1 MAQYTSYNTEDLT
14 TYAAGGNIILPLA
27 EANTFYLIN
36 NITQSGS
43 ITVIDDGTPVQGV
56 LYDVYLLADI
66 TVSSGTFTFFGQVVA
81 TDLLQNGLRM
91 CAIFDGSAYQVWVSP
106 SFLNGAFIQG
116 SDIAAGTIALD
127 RLVNLTSGQVVVGSA
142 GNVPTAVAMSGDVAI
157 AASGATTIQANAI
170 TSGKIASDAV
180 TTAKILDANVTLA
193 KLDTTVQNQLNTL
206 ALQNQATVT
215 APVSSAT
222 TLAIGTTALD
232 IVGAV
237 SGSAYQAVGGIIR
250 LTYSSIPY
258 ATSTTLYV
266 GAAGATDFQMKC
278 DSVLAATVS
287 TIRQFTPLDATGAT
301 DTQIISNAALQITS
315 GAVNPTAGN
324 STWTYTVFYRTYNI

>member
-1 MAQYTSYNTEDLT
+1 MAQYTSYKTEDLT
-14 TYAAGGNIILPLA
+14 NYDTGGNIILPLT
-27 EANTFYLIN
+27 EANKFYLLN
-36 NITQSGS
+36 DITQSGA
-43 ITVIDDGTPVQGV
+43 ITVTDDGTPVQGV

-81 TDLLQNGLRM
+81 AELLQNGLRM
-91 CAIFDGSAYQVWVSP
+91 CAIFDGSAYRVWVSP

-170 TSGKIASDAV
+170 TAGKIAADAV

-193 KLDTTVQNQLNTL
+193 KLDVTVQNQINAL
-206 ALQNQATVT
+206 ALQNQATAT
-215 APVSSAT
+215 APVSSAE
-222 TLAIGTTALD
+222 TLAIGATPID

-237 SGSAYQAVGGIIR
+237 AGKAYQAVGGVVN
-250 LTYSSIPY
+250 LTYATTPY
-258 ATSTTLYV
+258 ATSTTLYI
-266 GAAGATDFQMKC
+266 GADGATDFQMKC

-287 TIRQFTPLDATGAT
+287 TIRQFTPLDATGVT

-315 GAVNPTAGN
+315 GAVDPSAGD

>member
-27 EANTFYLIN
+27 EANTFYLLN

-81 TDLLQNGLRM
+81 TALLQNGLRM

-116 SDIAAGTIALD
+116 SDMAAGTIALD

-142 GNVPTAVAMSGDVAI
+142 GNVPTAVAMSGDITITNTGVTAIGSAKVLNSMLATGIDGSKLTNGTVAL
-157 AASGATTIQANAI
+157 AALS
-170 TSGKIASDAV
+170 
-180 TTAKILDANVTLA
+180 
-193 KLDTTVQNQLNTL
+193 TTVQNQLNTL

-237 SGSAYQAVGGIIR
+237 SGSAYQAVGGIVK